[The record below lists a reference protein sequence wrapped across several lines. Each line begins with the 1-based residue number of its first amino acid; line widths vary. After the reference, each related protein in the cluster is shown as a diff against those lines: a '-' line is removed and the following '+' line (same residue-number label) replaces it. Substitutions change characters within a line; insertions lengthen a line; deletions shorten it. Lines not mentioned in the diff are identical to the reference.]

1 MALAFS
7 RNLEEIIATR
17 VLLTATDGF
26 VDITALGREGDG
38 GEGGV
43 VSVNGRSLRLASED
57 SFLTLESSPAGHG
70 QIAMRAAGG
79 EASIVLATPTAGQ
92 TALLSVC
99 PGGLQLVY
107 GPPGNPGTVR
117 LLDGS
122 LELALGRLGGRVTL
136 TDDSVVLSIGKTS
149 LELTAEGIVSRC
161 GESTF
166 HLIAEDP
173 AAGLAKPKREA

>member
-26 VDITALGREGDG
+26 IDITALGRD
-38 GEGGV
+38 GEGGA
-43 VSVNGRSLRLASED
+43 VSVNGRSLRLASEN
-57 SFLTLESSPAGHG
+57 SFLTLESCTAGNG
-70 QIAMRAAGG
+70 QIALRAAGG
-79 EASIVLATPTAGQ
+79 EGSIVLTTPTAGR
-92 TALLSVC
+92 TALVSVC

-107 GPPGNPGTVR
+107 GAPANPGTVR

-122 LELALGRLGGRVTL
+122 MELALGREGGRVTL
-136 TDDSVVLSIGKTS
+136 TDDSVILRVGKTS

-161 GESTF
+161 GRSTF
-166 HLIAEDP
+166 HLIAEDQAAVP
-173 AAGLAKPKREA
+173 AQPTREA